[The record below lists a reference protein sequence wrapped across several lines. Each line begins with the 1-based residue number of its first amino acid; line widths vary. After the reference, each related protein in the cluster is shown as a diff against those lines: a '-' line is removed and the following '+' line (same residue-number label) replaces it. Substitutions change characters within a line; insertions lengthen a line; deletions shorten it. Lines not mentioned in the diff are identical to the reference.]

1 MKNLVNVF
9 SFLWLGNLVVG
20 SVRCEAANLRVL
32 VNQIAPTMQLRL
44 GFPNDT
50 SSSVYVRRLLN
61 GHELDTFGRLLKS
74 YLRARD
80 VAPKSLQLDNQRWL
94 RYQHLNSDEDVQET
108 IQETVLIRDSI
119 RSIIDDID
127 SDTRIYTI
135 SFNLTFHDASQQNL
149 AQVASVMSNDGE
161 NFLKVLKVGLDN
173 VFASQGAENQVVVNH
188 ANDVPSAGLAWMLA
202 LLALSLACLLAVL
215 VYRCC
220 SQSDS
225 NLAPLQIL
233 WKSRQMR
240 HQRMDDDPVGKF
252 EGKNA
257 TMGGRSEIDEIL
269 SAVDPDDHSF
279 SSMLENHV
287 RIITNPHSLD
297 SGPPAA
303 QMEESWQEE
312 VIVAAGSSGSDSLY
326 TSGDTYA
333 KDEIQSRDE
342 VKYDREKDTQRNI
355 VEDLDMQ
362 RFASKRQL
370 QGLER
375 DDAEAST
382 CKETATFPMQTELKT
397 QGSLVFL

>member
-20 SVRCEAANLRVL
+20 SVHCEAASLRVL

-44 GFPNDT
+44 GFPKDT

-135 SFNLTFHDASQQNL
+135 SFNLTFHDAYQQNL
-149 AQVASVMSNDGE
+149 AKIASVMSNDGE

-215 VYRCC
+215 IYRCS

-252 EGKNA
+252 ERKNA

-269 SAVDPDDHSF
+269 SAVDPDDQSF

-297 SGPPAA
+297 SGPPSA

-382 CKETATFPMQTELKT
+382 CKETATFRMQTELKT

>member
-1 MKNLVNVF
+1 
-9 SFLWLGNLVVG
+9 
-20 SVRCEAANLRVL
+20 
-32 VNQIAPTMQLRL
+32 MQLRL

-173 VFASQGAENQVVVNH
+173 VFASQGAENKVVANH

-215 VYRCC
+215 IYRCS

-240 HQRMDDDPVGKF
+240 HQKMDDDPVGKF
-252 EGKNA
+252 ERKNA

-279 SSMLENHV
+279 SSVLKNHV
-287 RIITNPHSLD
+287 KNITNPHSLD
-297 SGPPAA
+297 SGPPSA

-382 CKETATFPMQTELKT
+382 CKETATFRMQTELKT

>member
-1 MKNLVNVF
+1 MKNLVNIF

-20 SVRCEAANLRVL
+20 SDRCEAASLRVL

-173 VFASQGAENQVVVNH
+173 VFASQGAENKVVANH

-215 VYRCC
+215 IYRCS

-252 EGKNA
+252 ERKNA

-279 SSMLENHV
+279 SSVLKNHV
-287 RIITNPHSLD
+287 KNITNPHSLD
-297 SGPPAA
+297 SGPPSA

-342 VKYDREKDTQRNI
+342 VKYDREKDTQRNT
-355 VEDLDMQ
+355 VEDLNLQ

-382 CKETATFPMQTELKT
+382 CKETATFRMQTELKT

>member
-20 SVRCEAANLRVL
+20 SVHREAASLRVL

-44 GFPNDT
+44 GFPKDT

-80 VAPKSLQLDNQRWL
+80 VAPKSLQLNNQRWL

-135 SFNLTFHDASQQNL
+135 SFNLTFHDAYQQNL
-149 AQVASVMSNDGE
+149 AKIASVMSNDGE

-215 VYRCC
+215 IYRCS

-252 EGKNA
+252 ERKNA

-269 SAVDPDDHSF
+269 SAVDPDDQSF

-297 SGPPAA
+297 SGPPSA

-382 CKETATFPMQTELKT
+382 CKETATFRMQTELKT